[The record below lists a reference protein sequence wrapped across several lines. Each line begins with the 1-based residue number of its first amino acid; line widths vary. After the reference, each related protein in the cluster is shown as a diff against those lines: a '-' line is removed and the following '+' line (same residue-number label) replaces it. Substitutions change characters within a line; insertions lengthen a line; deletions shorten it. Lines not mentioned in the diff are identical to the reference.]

1 MFRAALTHSQRKHTF
16 SCAALSSKG
25 LFSDPAKLIIKTK
38 QKKKDKK
45 GVFK

>member
-1 MFRAALTHSQRKHTF
+1 MFRAALTHSQR

-38 QKKKDKK
+38 QKKDKK